1 MQYFLITKYMA
12 LMPQAIRTKWMM
24 LQVWNILVEKDV
36 LLCIFPL
43 WKKETHQIQIETE
56 SGAAFGNL

>member
-1 MQYFLITKYMA
+1 
-12 LMPQAIRTKWMM
+12 MPQANQTKWMM

-43 WKKETHQIQIETE
+43 QKKEAQKIQIETE
-56 SGAAFGNL
+56 SGAALGNP